1 MSHVLVDYWRRKDTG
16 DGLTAKERLYKRI
29 RKAKDFWIWDPQEHL
44 KKLEAT
50 NGDCCFNHIVGL
62 PEKNDH
68 KMPLFD
74 YQKEIMDAI
83 ESFKP
88 NEARCLW
95 IKKAT
100 GLGISEL
107 FLRWM
112 PYKAITDPIMSN
124 AQMAIVTGP
133 RIDLAVSIMD
143 RMKQLFF
150 PHGVTFDSE
159 KTKCELGDGCLI
171 ECFPS
176 HHLAAMRG
184 LPKLKIIF
192 LDEADFFP
200 KHQQVEAR
208 HVSERY
214 IAKSNP
220 WILMVSTP
228 NLPEELFETIEKEEP
243 SLYKKIFLPY
253 TVGVGK
259 IYTKQEIKNAMK
271 SRSFQREYN
280 LAYLGTEGNVFSP
293 ELIDYAIE
301 LGKQYDPSMI
311 IPYAKKCIG
320 VDPGF
325 GSSKFALCLG
335 QLHNNQI
342 QVLYADEFHRQEMPT
357 MVRQTIQLMAR
368 YGECKAHVDGSSPP
382 VIKALKRELPERI
395 DYEQHLKDLKDRGM
409 KDDDLIRHMRILP
422 VGFGSEGRE
431 MLAHC
436 NYLVGGKFVAIHPK
450 FTKLITSMRTAVATE
465 YKLDKELTAYD
476 DLFDAFRLMLFYFR
490 VPRPSI
496 PYYSPKNPLWGDPS
510 NPW

>member
-1 MSHVLVDYWRRKDTG
+1 
-16 DGLTAKERLYKRI
+16 LTNWLNKRGIEDDLSARDKLYQRIRIAKE
-29 RKAKDFWIWDPQEHL
+29 FWIWDEKQHKIK
-44 KKLEAT
+44 KKLT
-50 NGDCCFNHIVGL
+50 NGDCCFNHIMGL
-62 PEKNDH
+62 PEKDDKTH
-68 KMPLFD
+68 ALYD
-74 YQKEIMDAI
+74 YEKTVMDAI
-83 ESFKP
+83 EEGKHI
-88 NEARCLW
+88 W

-107 FLRWM
+107 ILRWM
-112 PYKAITDPIMSN
+112 AYKAITDPAMRNS
-124 AQMAIVTGP
+124 QMAIVTGP
-133 RIDLAVSIMD
+133 RIDLAVSIMQ
-143 RMKQLFF
+143 RMKTLFF
-150 PHGVTFDSE
+150 PHGITFDSE

-243 SLYKKIFLPY
+243 SLYKKIFLHY
-253 TVGVGK
+253 EVGMGK
-259 IYTKQEIKNAMK
+259 IYTDKEIKMAQK
-271 SRSFQREYN
+271 SRSFPREYE
-280 LAYLGTEGNVFSP
+280 LQYLGMEGNVFSP
-293 ELIDYAIE
+293 EDIDYAVE
-301 LGKQYDPSMI
+301 QGKLYDPDKI
-311 IPYAKKCIG
+311 ISYAKKCIG

-325 GSSKFALCLG
+325 GSSKYAVCLG
-335 QLHNNQI
+335 QLDNNQV
-342 QVLYADEFHRQEMPT
+342 QVLYADEFYRQEMPE
-357 MVRQTIQLMAR
+357 MVKHTLRLMGR

-382 VIKALKRELPERI
+382 VIRAMKRELPERI

-409 KDDDLIRHMRILP
+409 KDDDLIRHMRVLP

-431 MLAHC
+431 MLAHAH
-436 NYLVGGKFVAIHPK
+436 YLVGGRYVAIHPK
-450 FTKLITSMRTAVATE
+450 FTKLITSLRTAHSEE
-465 YKLDKELTAYD
+465 YRLDKENTAYD
-476 DLFDAFRLMLFYFR
+476 DLFDSFRLMLYYFK
-490 VPRPSI
+490 VPKPTV
-496 PYYSPKNPLWGDPS
+496 PYYSPRNPLHGDPR

>member
-1 MSHVLVDYWRRKDTG
+1 MPNYWRRKDAE
-16 DGLTAKERLYKRI
+16 DGASATERLYTRI
-29 RKAKDFWIWDPQEHL
+29 RKAQDFWIWDDKVHNA
-44 KKLEAT
+44 KLIST
-50 NGDCCFNHIVGL
+50 NGSCCFNHIMGL
-62 PEKNDH
+62 PEKNDERH
-68 KMPLFD
+68 ILYD
-74 YQKEIMDAI
+74 YEKTVMDAI
-83 ESFKP
+83 EETKHI
-88 NEARCLW
+88 W

-107 FLRWM
+107 ILRWM
-112 PYKAITDPIMSN
+112 AWKAIVDSQMRN
-124 AQMAIVTGP
+124 AQMSIVTGP
-133 RIDLAVSIMD
+133 RLDLAVSIMM
-143 RMKQLFF
+143 RMKTLFH

-159 KTKCELGDGCLI
+159 KTKMELGDGCLI

-184 LPKLKIIF
+184 LPKLKVIF

-214 IAKSNP
+214 IAKSDP

-243 SLYKKIFLPY
+243 SLYKKIFLHY
-253 TVGVGK
+253 SVGVGK
-259 IYTKQEIKNAMK
+259 IYTKKEIANAMK
-271 SRSFQREYN
+271 SRSFPREYA
-280 LAYLGTEGNVFSP
+280 LQYLGMEGNVFSP
-293 ELIDYAIE
+293 EAIDRAVE
-301 LGKQYDPSMI
+301 MGKGYDPDKI
-311 IPYAKKCIG
+311 IPWAKKCIG

-325 GSSKFALCLG
+325 GSSKYALVLG
-335 QLHNNQI
+335 QLYNNQV

-357 MVRQTIQLMAR
+357 MVRHTIQLMAR
-368 YGECKAHVDGSSPP
+368 YGETKAHVDGSSPP
-382 VIKALKRELPERI
+382 VIRALKRELPERI

-409 KDDDLIRHMRILP
+409 TDDQLIRHMRILP

-436 NYLVGGKFVAIHPK
+436 NFLVGGYHVAINPK

-465 YKLDKELTAYD
+465 YKLDKEMTAYD

-490 VPRPSI
+490 VPKPTV
-496 PYYSPKNPLWGDPS
+496 PYYSPRNPLYGDPKNPW
-510 NPW
+510 